1 MLLSG
6 HGAAT
11 VVMCLYKMEPK
22 DQSTFH
28 QASLTGL
35 REILTQRQNRKQGG
49 RCKEWKGR
57 VRGSWGEWKGG
68 VRRPYEQDTFF
79 YIHELVKE

>member
-1 MLLSG
+1 MT
-6 HGAAT
+6 T
-11 VVMCLYKMEPK
+11 VVMHLHKMEPK

-35 REILTQRQNRKQGG
+35 RELLTQRQNRKQGG

-68 VRRPYEQDTFF
+68 VRGPYEQDTFF
-79 YIHELVKE
+79 IYMNLSKNK